1 LHIPWESQFAFNF
14 ISPFS
19 RPAHGRNAF
28 LIRRVSTLIFLRT
41 RILVESSRRCCRR
54 WRDKSSLSLFGSLSQ
69 ADTGELTGRTVAI
82 KSPERIRTP
91 HATTV
96 PMVALCRPR
105 PGRMAGGNKR
115 TRERC
120 ARGGWGTSIVDNP
133 GMWCTRR
140 IPCIGVVRSWKKK
153 RKPRK
158 EETAAAD
165 AARMLRPYA
174 EGNIYERGWV
184 LRVSATERNC
194 TSWDTLIYWV
204 ITDLG
209 ARRARRARGV
219 WLSRPRASPSRSR
232 KMAEKNVLVHSNYIF
247 SMNVITIWEC
257 KRAIRVLKAY

>member
-1 LHIPWESQFAFNF
+1 M
-14 ISPFS
+14 
-19 RPAHGRNAF
+19 
-28 LIRRVSTLIFLRT
+28 
-41 RILVESSRRCCRR
+41 
-54 WRDKSSLSLFGSLSQ
+54 
-69 ADTGELTGRTVAI
+69 
-82 KSPERIRTP
+82 
-91 HATTV
+91 TV

-140 IPCIGVVRSWKKK
+140 IPCLHRGREIVKKK

-158 EETAAAD
+158 EETAAAAAAAAAAAD
-165 AARMLRPYA
+165 PARMLRRYA

-209 ARRARRARGV
+209 ARRAHQTRGV
-219 WLSRPRASPSRSR
+219 WVFSPARKSFEISQNGGEECIRILIISVPR
-232 KMAEKNVLVHSNYIF
+232 M
-247 SMNVITIWEC
+247 
-257 KRAIRVLKAY
+257 